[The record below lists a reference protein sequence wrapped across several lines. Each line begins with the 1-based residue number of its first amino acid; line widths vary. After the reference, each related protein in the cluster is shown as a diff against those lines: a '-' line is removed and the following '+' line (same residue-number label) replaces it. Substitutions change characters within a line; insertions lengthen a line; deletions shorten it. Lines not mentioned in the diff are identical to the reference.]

1 MRCLRGFMC
10 AGLIVAIALPAAI
23 GASDKRERVDS
34 HWRDRTVII
43 DGDSGEWA
51 GPLVPVDRKHPV
63 TAAAVNDGQFL
74 YLVLSTSEAAM
85 RAQIM
90 RQGLIVWF
98 DPSGGDKKVFGVKFP
113 VGMAGGDMGGRG
125 RGFRREDPPDSGQG
139 ERPEAPPRAEPLN
152 PPNRLE
158 VLGPKKDDV
167 HSFLADA
174 VPGIAVKVGS
184 VEGSLVYELKVP
196 IALSADFQYAIG
208 AKPGALIGFGLE
220 TPKVEKPSRESGGG
234 MGGMGGGGGMGG
246 RGGRG
251 GGGGRGGMGR
261 GGGGESGGM
270 GRGGFEPP
278 KPVKAWATIQLS
290 AK

>member
-1 MRCLRGFMC
+1 
-10 AGLIVAIALPAAI
+10 
-23 GASDKRERVDS
+23 
-34 HWRDRTVII
+34 
-43 DGDSGEWA
+43 
-51 GPLVPVDRKHPV
+51 
-63 TAAAVNDGQFL
+63 
-74 YLVLSTSEAAM
+74 
-85 RAQIM
+85 
-90 RQGLIVWF
+90 
-98 DPSGGDKKVFGVKFP
+98 
-113 VGMAGGDMGGRG
+113 
-125 RGFRREDPPDSGQG
+125 
-139 ERPEAPPRAEPLN
+139 
-152 PPNRLE
+152 